1 MTTPPFPVDP
11 IDQLLADPLIR
22 LVMQADRVEP
32 HRLREELQKT
42 AGRRIALQQPVLGAA
57 DTEVSLAPDPS
68 GPFRPGVGIVLLN
81 AHGEVFVGR
90 RIDHERGGWQMPQGG
105 IEPDETPVE
114 AARRELREE
123 IGTDNAEVIAESRGW
138 IRYALP
144 SHLVG
149 QAWSGRW
156 RGQQQKWFAMRFLGS
171 DSEINLETAHP
182 EFSAWRWAPAAWVPE
197 MIVGFKQQ
205 LYQAVL
211 GGFDSVLAG
220 GSPKGDS
227 DASR

>member
-1 MTTPPFPVDP
+1 MAKPSPPIDP
-11 IDQLLADPLIR
+11 IEQLLADPLIR
-22 LVMQADRVEP
+22 LVMSADRVEP
-32 HRLREELQKT
+32 QRLREALRDT
-42 AGRRIALQQPVLGAA
+42 AGRRVALQRPVLGDAE
-57 DTEVSLAPDPS
+57 TEVSLAPDPS

-105 IEPDETPVE
+105 IEPGETPEE

-123 IGTDNAEVIAESRGW
+123 IGTDNVDVIAESRGW
-138 IRYALP
+138 VRYALP
-144 SHLVG
+144 PHLVG
-149 QAWSGRW
+149 RAWNGRW
-156 RGQQQKWFAMRFLGS
+156 RGQQQKWFAMRFLGI

-197 MIVGFKQQ
+197 MIVGFKQR
-205 LYQAVL
+205 LYELVL
-211 GGFDSVLAG
+211 GGFDTVLAG
-220 GSPKGDS
+220 STGRDG